1 MFCFLC
7 NTQNAAK
14 VDGSSKK
21 KITRDFESLRG
32 VKNADPSPS
41 IHRCF
46 HVRSLSL
53 DKGLKA
59 NGIHQEEKCKVQ
71 KNLVNIVLIM

>member
-1 MFCFLC
+1 MSCFFAICKML
-7 NTQNAAK
+7 QIRW
-14 VDGSSKK
+14 VQQG

-32 VKNADPSPS
+32 VKNADPSPN

-46 HVRSLSL
+46 NVRSLSL

-59 NGIHQEEKCKVQ
+59 NGIHQEKKYKVQ
-71 KNLVNIVLIM
+71 KILVNIVLIL